1 MSTPEDQALEE
12 ALESTQ
18 ADTPETEPET
28 PEEETPAETP
38 AADPAP
44 DPEPDPP
51 ADEPPVEAAAKPKRK
66 PRTQA
71 QKDKRKA
78 DDARRK
84 KAIADAPRPPDPSKE
99 DAAEQKRKAEI
110 REKMAAVQGEI
121 DDLEADTDGKKAE
134 LRALSAELY
143 PHLEASD
150 HHTVAVKGY
159 IESQKKVRATRAS
172 NPETIKRML
181 AQAGKAPID
190 AAMSRQKAR
199 GQSRPTGPGVTPGN
213 AAASE

>member
-1 MSTPEDQALEE
+1 MSEKTEEQELEE
-12 ALESTQ
+12 ALEVE
-18 ADTPETEPET
+18 A
-28 PEEETPAETP
+28 TPAETP
-38 AADPAP
+38 ADDAATDPQDPPAV

-51 ADEPPVEAAAKPKRK
+51 AEEPPVEAAAPPKRK

-78 DDARRK
+78 DAARRK
-84 KAIADAPRPPDPSKE
+84 QAIADAPRPPDPSKE
-99 DAAEQKRKAEI
+99 DAAEQKRKSEI
-110 REKMAAVQGEI
+110 RAKMADTQAEI
-121 DDLEADTDGKKAE
+121 DDLEAGVEEKKDE
-134 LRALSAELY
+134 LRSLSAELY

-159 IESQKKVRATRAS
+159 IASQKEVRATRAS
-172 NPETIKRML
+172 SPEALKRML

-190 AAMSRQKAR
+190 AAMAR
-199 GQSRPTGPGVTPGN
+199 KNGRGTARPTGPGVTSEP